1 MPNKKKPRI
10 EKEKQRQHIRTTE
23 NKRKKIGKN
32 IKTISVIMNPVL
44 VIEYIFL
51 THFLKELPQMIDIN
65 MKNNLEL
72 KSYKEEQ
79 EQTDKIGWLI
89 LITLLNT
96 AFTILAGV
104 ATFLKLFQ

>member
-1 MPNKKKPRI
+1 
-10 EKEKQRQHIRTTE
+10 
-23 NKRKKIGKN
+23 
-32 IKTISVIMNPVL
+32 MNPVL

-104 ATFLKLFQ
+104 ATFLELFQ